1 MSMPYIFWIT
11 CAISIAIAITAG
23 WADRQR
29 LRRADLDRV
38 SLMPWTM
45 ILLLALLVAV
55 VSLVLAL
62 KVR

>member
-1 MSMPYIFWIT
+1 MSMPNIFWIT
-11 CAISIAIAITAG
+11 CAASLVIAMTAG
-23 WADRQR
+23 WADRRR
-29 LRRADLDRV
+29 LRRTNLDRV

-62 KVR
+62 KVH